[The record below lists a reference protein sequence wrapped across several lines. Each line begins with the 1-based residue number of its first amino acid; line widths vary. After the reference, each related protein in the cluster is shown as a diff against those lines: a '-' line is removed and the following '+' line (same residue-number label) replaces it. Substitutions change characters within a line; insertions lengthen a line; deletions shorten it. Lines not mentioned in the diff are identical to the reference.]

1 MPVTVKL
8 AWDKDADPR
17 GDLPHY
23 ASLGAAGADL
33 RANFSEPDRAQ
44 GLTLAPSEWR
54 LIPTGLLVEIPEGYE
69 MQIRTRSG
77 LALKH
82 GVSLLNAPGT
92 IDTDYRGAVG
102 VIMIN
107 LGQEP
112 FHISHQDRIAQAIIA
127 PVTSATF
134 ELTDSLSPSAR
145 GAGGVG
151 STGRT

>member
-69 MQIRTRSG
+69 MQIRPRSG

-92 IDTDYRGAVG
+92 IDADYRGEIG
-102 VIMIN
+102 VILIN
-107 LGQEP
+107 HGSAP
-112 FHISHQDRIAQAIIA
+112 AAINRGDRIAQLVVAPIA
-127 PVTSATF
+127 RITWREEPLDET
-134 ELTDSLSPSAR
+134 AR
-145 GAGGVG
+145 GAGGFG
-151 STGRT
+151 STGTEG